1 MKPTDITTNKLF
13 SKIPDYMQSLFSDTK
28 YPWEAL
34 DRIGEYIASIYDDLI
49 THGYSEIKPGV
60 LAGEGTVI
68 AGSALIEAPAI
79 IGPNSEIRHCAFI
92 RGNVITGEGCIIGNS
107 TEVKNSVIFDNVQ
120 IPHFNYVGDSIL
132 GNKSHLGA
140 GAVCSNVRQDK
151 SNITVKAEPPITT
164 DRRKFGAIICDNVE
178 IGCGSVINPGS
189 IIGPSSRVYPLASVR
204 GVIDANC
211 IVKSSD
217 EIVPIK

>member
-1 MKPTDITTNKLF
+1 MKQTDVTTSQLF
-13 SKIPDYMQSLFSDTK
+13 SSIPDYMQDLFSDTE
-28 YPWEAL
+28 YPWEIL
-34 DRIGEYIASIYDDLI
+34 DRIGEYIDSIYNDLI
-49 THGYSEIKPGV
+49 TRGYSEIKPGV
-60 LAGEGTVI
+60 LVGEGTDI
-68 AGSALIEAPAI
+68 AASAYIEAPAI

-92 RGNVITGEGCIIGNS
+92 RGNVITGEGCVIGNS

-151 SNITVKAEPPITT
+151 NNITVKTEPPITT
-164 DRRKFGAIICDNVE
+164 NRRKFGAIICDRVE

-189 IIGPSSRVYPLASVR
+189 IIGPSSRVYPLTSVR

>member
-1 MKPTDITTNKLF
+1 MKSTEVTTTKLF
-13 SKIPDYMQSLFSDTK
+13 AHIPEDMQNLFSGTE
-28 YPWEAL
+28 YPWEVL
-34 DRIGEYIASIYDDLI
+34 SSIGEYIASIYDDLI
-49 THGYSEIKPGV
+49 THGYMEIKPGV
-60 LAGEGTVI
+60 IVGEGTVI

-92 RGNVITGEGCIIGNS
+92 RGNVITGEGCVIGNS

-151 SNITVKAEPPITT
+151 NNITVKTEPPISTN
-164 DRRKFGAIICDNVE
+164 RRKFGAIICDRVE

-189 IIGPSSRVYPLASVR
+189 IIGPSSRVYPLTSVR

>member
-1 MKPTDITTNKLF
+1 MKPTDVTTSKLF
-13 SKIPDYMQSLFSDTK
+13 SKIPDYMQNLFSDTE

-34 DRIGEYIASIYDDLI
+34 DRIGEYIVSIYDDLI
-49 THGYSEIKPGV
+49 TRGYREIKPGV
-60 LAGEGTVI
+60 LVGEGTVI
-68 AGSALIEAPAI
+68 AESAYIEAPAI

-92 RGNVITGEGCIIGNS
+92 RGKVITGEGCVIGNS
-107 TEVKNSVIFDNVQ
+107 TEVKNSVIFENVQ

-151 SNITVKAEPPITT
+151 SNITVKTEPPITT
-164 DRRKFGAIICDNVE
+164 NRRKFGAIICENVE
-178 IGCGSVINPGS
+178 VGCGSVINPGS
-189 IIGPSSRVYPLASVR
+189 IIGHSSRIYPLTSVR
-204 GVIDANC
+204 GVIDANR